1 MSKARGLIS
10 GGDFASRTSGMYD
23 SADNIR
29 LSHISPAGFKK
40 LGNKR
45 LVKFET
51 GQTSPQSFAWSPDGL
66 HFYLAYSGDYI
77 KHYECTSPFNLS
89 GASVQATFNHS
100 SWESA
105 CYGIEV
111 SPDGRYLY
119 IGGLDRDTVT
129 QFTMVNQ
136 WQISASATSDL
147 FNPGYEQQN
156 KRLNNIFS
164 IGTSDSNVRG
174 FDFNGDGTK
183 FYMTGIS
190 DDNVQQ
196 FSLSSAYDVG
206 TASYDGAY
214 SHGLNAPT
222 EVRWNNDGTKFFIV
236 SYSPNDEVVEYS
248 VSTAYDVT
256 STVTEGTHFA
266 LGSYDTL
273 PMGVAFNANGTQMF
287 VVGVGSDKIHEW
299 TLSTGFDLSSTVTY
313 VSGTATG
320 LSTPSHLE
328 FNPAGTKLLVLNYEQ
343 YGNDL
348 IRAYNLSTAFDS
360 STISDYET
368 IDISTPRW
376 ATSSSVN
383 GLTNHIVTPS
393 GLRFNGDG
401 TTVTTLD
408 RHDSNYDKAVSIPLL
423 TPYEL
428 STYTDGVIENSNT
441 VFNYPCTFRF
451 NPDGTKCYI
460 LDVSDDRI
468 YQYSLTKPYVLGR
481 GSSVMTYDGMSSV
494 LTDTDSVMRSFDF
507 TPDGKGIYTCGSSQ
521 DTISH
526 YTVSVPF
533 DVTSTLTL
541 TDKIDT
547 TSYFE
552 TEPMEIRV
560 VNTFDGGY
568 KLHFLGTG
576 ADDLFELDINF

>member
-29 LSHISPAGFKK
+29 LSHISSAGFKK

-51 GQTSPQSFAWSPDGL
+51 GQVSPQSFAWSPDGL
-66 HFYLAYSGDYI
+66 HFYLAYSGDYV
-77 KHYECTSPFNLS
+77 KHYVCTSPFNLS

-100 SWESA
+100 LWEST

-119 IGGLDRDTVT
+119 IGGLNRDTVT

-136 WQISASATSDL
+136 WQISTSATSDL

-164 IGTSDSNVRG
+164 IGTSDSSLRG

-222 EVRWNNDGTKFFIV
+222 DIRWNNNGTKFFVV

-287 VVGVGSDKIHEW
+287 VVGIGSDKIHEW

-313 VSGTATG
+313 VSGTSTG
-320 LSTPSHLE
+320 LTSPSHLE
-328 FNPAGTKLLVLNYEQ
+328 FNPAGTKLLVLNYDSN
-343 YGNDL
+343 GNDL

-368 IDISTPRW
+368 IEVSTTRW
-376 ATSSSVN
+376 AASSSVN

-408 RHDSNYDKAVSIPLL
+408 RHDSNNDKAVSIPLL
-423 TPYEL
+423 TCL
-428 STYTDGVIENSNT
+428 LYTS
-441 VFNYPCTFRF
+441 PSPR
-451 NPDGTKCYI
+451 
-460 LDVSDDRI
+460 DRTR
-468 YQYSLTKPYVLGR
+468 SRMP
-481 GSSVMTYDGMSSV
+481 SS
-494 LTDTDSVMRSFDF
+494 
-507 TPDGKGIYTCGSSQ
+507 
-521 DTISH
+521 
-526 YTVSVPF
+526 
-533 DVTSTLTL
+533 
-541 TDKIDT
+541 
-547 TSYFE
+547 
-552 TEPMEIRV
+552 
-560 VNTFDGGY
+560 
-568 KLHFLGTG
+568 
-576 ADDLFELDINF
+576 A